1 MNDEI
6 DMVEVDGVYVPK
18 SASQTGPSSKVPTT
32 STSALNRS
40 QMPSQRPIDEF
51 FAGFDQMM
59 DIVDHIKRRM

>member
-18 SASQTGPSSKVPTT
+18 SASQTHASKAPMI
-32 STSALNRS
+32 STPALNRS
-40 QMPSQRPIDEF
+40 STPPQRPIDEF